1 MTFSIAPAGA
11 ASFAGVPSYTAPTQ
25 ADGTVEAPF
34 VFAGSTSGAVTV
46 QATYAGLAPAVF
58 HLTIS
63 SGTPPGAPTITA
75 VTPGDAS
82 AQVSFTP
89 GAAGGGPT
97 TGYRVVATDTTDAAR
112 GGQTVEG
119 TGSPITVPGLTNG
132 DTYTFTVTALS
143 AGGNSAPS
151 AASLPVVVGAPTN
164 PPQPPT
170 IQSLGTG
177 DGFVDVTFVPG
188 AAGGSPTTGYL
199 VTATDATDASRGGQ
213 TAQGTSSPIRVTGL
227 TNADAYSFTVTA
239 LSAGGNSAPSVSSS
253 LINVGVPSVISGTPP
268 NGTVRVAYSFPFVVS
283 GVPTPTL
290 TVGGTLPPGLTL
302 SAAGLLSG
310 TPTTPGSYAF
320 SILAANGV
328 GQSSVS
334 PTVVIGTGV
343 GVEPTPTVPPPS
355 PTPRRPR
362 PRRRRRPRPRHRR
375 RRTRGALEAARG
387 PGMPTATVCPR
398 PRPHTWRAPA
408 RRSCGRW
415 RSPRCWSCWAVPRCG

>member
-1 MTFSIAPAGA
+1 MTRTYTTAGPVEVAALVDMTSPVFESSAAATFVAGVPHTSGVVTQAFPRAALSVDGTLPTGVTFTDNGDGTGQFAGTATKPGTYPVTISAVNSVGRETQPYTITVIPGVPAALQATAGDGQVAAPGGIFPTQLKATLRDAVGNAIAGGSVTFSIAPAGA
-11 ASFAGVPSYTAPTQ
+11 ASFAGVPTYTAPTQ

-34 VFAGSTSGAVTV
+34 VFAGTTSGAVTV

-63 SGTPPGAPTITA
+63 SGTAPGPPTITT
-75 VTPGDAS
+75 VTPGDAN

-89 GAAGGGPT
+89 GAAGSGPT

-170 IQSLGTG
+170 IEILGTG

-199 VTATDATDASRGGQ
+199 VTASDATDASRGGQ

-239 LSAGGNSAPSVSSS
+239 LSAGGNSAPSLASS

-268 NGTVRVAYSFPFVVS
+268 NGTVRVA
-283 GVPTPTL
+283 
-290 TVGGTLPPGLTL
+290 
-302 SAAGLLSG
+302 
-310 TPTTPGSYAF
+310 
-320 SILAANGV
+320 
-328 GQSSVS
+328 
-334 PTVVIGTGV
+334 
-343 GVEPTPTVPPPS
+343 
-355 PTPRRPR
+355 
-362 PRRRRRPRPRHRR
+362 
-375 RRTRGALEAARG
+375 
-387 PGMPTATVCPR
+387 
-398 PRPHTWRAPA
+398 
-408 RRSCGRW
+408 
-415 RSPRCWSCWAVPRCG
+415 